1 MHDFAILR
9 QRMVDN
15 QIRPGAVTDL
25 EVIKAILAVPR
36 EEFVAPA
43 EQFFAY
49 ADRELGL
56 PSAASAKRTMMP
68 PVQLARLI
76 QALPRLPDSRVM
88 VVGCGTGYSA
98 AILARLV
105 GRVVGVEEDPSL
117 AASARANLRSL
128 ANVAVVEARLTD
140 GCPAEAP
147 YDAIL
152 IDGAVEF
159 VPDALIRQLGPE
171 GALAAIE
178 REERVSRAILYERVG
193 AEAARWPLFD
203 AWTGML
209 PGFARKREFVF

>member
-1 MHDFAILR
+1 MHDFTTLR

-25 EVIKAILAVPR
+25 EVIKAFLAVPR

-56 PSAASAKRTMMP
+56 PSAVSAKRTMMP

-76 QALPRLPDSRVM
+76 QALPRLPDAKVM

-98 AILARLV
+98 AILARLA

-147 YDAIL
+147 CDAIL

-159 VPDALIRQLGPE
+159 VPDGLIRQLGPD

-178 REERVSRAILYERVG
+178 REERVSRAILYERIG
-193 AEAARWPLFD
+193 TEAARWPLFD
-203 AWTGML
+203 AWTGLL